1 MAMRLIADCG
11 STSCKWIN
19 DINSCLLTG
28 PGINPT
34 VMKEEDFRHR
44 ISLNENLWKAGER
57 EAVSQVD
64 FFGAGCTL
72 PSAVTRMKEALQK
85 CFPHALIRVES
96 DLMAACL
103 AGYAGKPTAV
113 GILGTGSAVAGF
125 DGRNMIRSTPSLGYV
140 LGDEGAGSTIG
151 RRMLTAYLYGELP
164 QDLHQQFE
172 KLFPETTVDSV
183 LSTFYGPQASGGMLA
198 AYAGLAVVN
207 KNHSY
212 IIQIL
217 TPLFEDFISR
227 HLMPLRNAGY
237 EKVAII
243 GSVGYGFSE
252 LLRSLLQK
260 AGFTEILFF
269 KDPMERLPAI
279 IWNQKGHYINAQ
291 RKTD

>member
-19 DINSCLLTG
+19 DVNSSLRTG

-34 VMKEEDFRHR
+34 VMKEEDFRQR
-44 ISLNENLWKAGER
+44 ISQNEDLWSAEER
-57 EAVSQVD
+57 ASVSRVD

-72 PSAVTRMKEALQK
+72 PSAASRIKEALQK
-85 CFPHALIRVES
+85 SFPNAQIQVES

-103 AGYAGKPTAV
+103 AGYSGKPTAV
-113 GILGTGSAVAGF
+113 GILGTGSAAAGF
-125 DGRNMIRSTPSLGYV
+125 DGRNIFRATPSLGYV
-140 LGDEGAGSTIG
+140 LADEGAGSAIG
-151 RRMLTAYLYGELP
+151 RKMLTAYLYGELP

-183 LSTFYGPQASGGMLA
+183 LGTFYGPQASGGMLA
-198 AYAGLAVVN
+198 TYAGLAAENNKDPFVVGTL
-207 KNHSY
+207 S
-212 IIQIL
+212 
-217 TPLFEDFISR
+217 PLFADFISR
-227 HLMPLRNAGY
+227 HLMPLLKAGY

-252 LLRSLLQK
+252 LLRGLLQK

-269 KDPMERLPAI
+269 KDPMERLPDI
-279 IWNQKGHYINAQ
+279 IWTQKGREINAQ
-291 RKTD
+291 SQTH